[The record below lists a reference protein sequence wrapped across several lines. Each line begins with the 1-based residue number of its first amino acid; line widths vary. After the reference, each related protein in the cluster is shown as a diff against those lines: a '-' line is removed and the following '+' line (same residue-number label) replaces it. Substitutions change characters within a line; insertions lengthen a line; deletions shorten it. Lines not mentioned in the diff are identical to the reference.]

1 VTQENVLERL
11 KNKIRIDLVF
21 RKGKAIQ
28 SGSLVVHYFIPEGSV
43 EKTHVGVGVPKKSG
57 LNAYRR
63 NRIKRQI
70 WGVIRQR
77 EGEILSSFSHGF
89 FMLLYKGKSVISS
102 KNLSLDF
109 QGLLRDFNQSN

>member
-1 VTQENVLERL
+1 MTQENLLERL

-28 SGSLVVHYFIPEGSV
+28 SGSLVVHYFIPEGGV
-43 EKTHVGVGVPKKSG
+43 KKTHIGVGVPKKSG
-57 LNAYRR
+57 LNACRR

-77 EGEILSSFSHGF
+77 EEEILSSFSHGF
-89 FMLLYKGKSVISS
+89 FMLLYKGKSVVSS
-102 KNLSLDF
+102 KNLSRDF
-109 QGLLRDFNQSN
+109 QGLLKNFSRSN

>member
-11 KNKIRIDLVF
+11 KNKICIDLVF
-21 RKGKAIQ
+21 RKGKVVR
-28 SGSLVVHYFIPEGSV
+28 SGYLAVHYFIPEGGV
-43 EKTHVGVGVPKKSG
+43 EKTHIGVGIPKKSG

-63 NRIKRQI
+63 NRIKRQL

-77 EGEILSSFSHGF
+77 EEEILSSFSHGF
-89 FMLLYKGKSVISS
+89 FMLLYKGKSVVSS

-109 QGLLRDFNQSN
+109 QGLLRSFSQSN